1 MLLIQY
7 KIVYMHLLSNSN
19 KIGIFLILYTSLLVG
34 FYFGENSSGG
44 AYPDFMMRMG
54 LIDRFNNNFSETFLN
69 YHNLRDRHSPLLIII
84 ISFFNSLGIEINIIR
99 LIHLNFIPLLIFIS
113 YKCLVLKFPN
123 TNKNLLFII
132 CCVFFLSASL
142 RSIAIWPD
150 SRLVGMFIFLCS
162 VYFFISFQIRYDY
175 KDAIYN
181 NLLLIL
187 SAYFSPNFSIFFIYF
202 FFYYFKFYNFSRQII
217 ILLLLNF
224 ILSLPMFFYVFVLE
238 VNFFSIKAISNVST
252 LTGLNISNKIL
263 IISSLIF
270 FYLLPL
276 ISNKLLLKLII
287 NEFKINHLYFVII
300 IFFLLLYFFNYSN
313 EYTGGGIFFK
323 FSNIIF
329 GNSYFFFVITFISLL
344 IIMNLFQININN
356 LLLFF
361 ILIISNP
368 QLTIYHKYY
377 DPLLILL
384 FFLFFDFKFSL
395 ARLLNTNFLINI
407 YVFYVVLLT
416 INLGRYFI

>member
-1 MLLIQY
+1 MYLLN
-7 KIVYMHLLSNSN
+7 NSN
-19 KIGIFLILYTSLLVG
+19 KIGIFLILYASLLVG

-44 AYPDFMMRMG
+44 AYPDFLMRMN
-54 LIDRFNNNFSETFLN
+54 LIDSFNNNFKETFLN
-69 YHNLRDRHSPLLIII
+69 YHNLSDRHSPLLIII
-84 ISFFNSLGIEINIIR
+84 ISLFNNLGIEINIIR
-99 LIHLNFIPLLIFIS
+99 LIHLNLIPLLVFIS
-113 YKCLVLKFPN
+113 YKCLVLKFSN
-123 TNKNLLFII
+123 INKNFLFLI

-150 SRLVGMFIFLCS
+150 SRLIGLFLFLCT
-162 VYFFISFQIRYDY
+162 VYFFIKFQINYNY
-175 KDAIYN
+175 KDVIYS

-187 SAYFSPNFSIFFIYF
+187 SSYFSPNFSIFFIYF

-224 ILSLPMFFYVFVLE
+224 ILSLPMFFYVFVLG
-238 VNFFSIKAISNVST
+238 VNFFAVKAVSNISTFDSF
-252 LTGLNISNKIL
+252 NISNKIF

-270 FYLLPL
+270 FYLFPF
-276 ISNKLLLKLII
+276 ISNKSSLKLAI
-287 NEFKINHLYFVII
+287 NEFKIHHFYFVII
-300 IFFLLLYFFNYSN
+300 IFFLLLYFFNYSD

-323 FSNIIF
+323 FSNLIF
-329 GNSYFFFVITFISLL
+329 GNSYFFFIITFISLL
-344 IIMNLFQININN
+344 LIVNIFQININN

-368 QLTIYHKYY
+368 QLTIYHKYF

-384 FFLFFDFKFSL
+384 FFFFFDFKFSKEK
-395 ARLLNTNFLINI
+395 LLNTNFLINI
-407 YVFYVVLLT
+407 YVFYIFLFA